1 MIVRLK
7 GILLEAAPLFIVLD
21 VNGVGY
27 GVNVPLPT
35 STALPPLGTGVSLYI
50 HPIYREDA
58 ANLYGFHEPALRDFF
73 QLLVEKVSGIGPK
86 TALGIL
92 SRLSLTTLQKALAD
106 GDVATLSQCPGIGKK
121 TAERL
126 IVELKDKMKSFVSL
140 ESFLQPLSGNT
151 PAGNE
156 LPSVAQD
163 AIAALVS
170 LGIKLNEA
178 EKNVRSALK
187 TLGNQN
193 HENITTS
200 ALIRAAL

>member
-7 GILLEAAPLFIVLD
+7 GILLEVNPLFIVID

-35 STALPPLGTGVSLYI
+35 SGSLPPLGSTISLYV
-50 HPIYREDA
+50 HSIYREDS
-58 ANLYGFHEPALRDFF
+58 ANLYGFHEAPLKDFF

-92 SRLSLTTLQKALAD
+92 SRLSLGTLQKALAE
-106 GDVATLSQCPGIGKK
+106 GDIATLSQCPGIGKK

-126 IVELKDKMKSFVSL
+126 VVELKDKMKSFASL
-140 ESFLQPLSGNT
+140 ESFFKPLGAL
-151 PAGNE
+151 PVDPNE
-156 LPSVAQD
+156 LPTVAQD

-170 LGIKLNEA
+170 LGIKSNEA
-178 EKNVRSALK
+178 EKNVRAVYK
-187 TLGNQN
+187 KLGGASSLTVS
-193 HENITTS
+193 E
-200 ALIRAAL
+200 LIRAAL